1 MQTCLEH
8 LDPAKPRFISG
19 LGGPEEVLWSAGK
32 GFDLIESSY
41 PFVAASHG
49 LALTFKVSY
58 DELMDKGGGGSRGAQ
73 GGAEGS
79 AGRGGKLNLWDT
91 CHARDVGAIAPVTCQ
106 CVRARVVQGRGAV
119 RARHARTSALATCVS
134 CSK

>member
-32 GFDLIESSY
+32 GLDLIESSY

-58 DELMDKGGGGSRGAQ
+58 DELMDKSGGGSRGAQ
-73 GGAEGS
+73 EGAERSG
-79 AGRGGKLNLWDT
+79 GRGGKLNLWDT

-106 CVRARVVQGRGAV
+106 CVRSHVVQGRRAV
-119 RARHARTSALATCVS
+119 RGRHPRTSALATCVS